1 MCNFSVWFAVGLV
14 CVGLQCWGESENV
27 AFDLHCTVRKTQYS
41 LQLALDLYFFYFM
54 VCQRGIGGS
63 YVYLRQGLQNSISTI
78 TFCIFWALAS

>member
-41 LQLALDLYFFYFM
+41 LQLALDLYIFLFHGLSKRHRGQLRISETGTSEFNKYNHLLYFL
-54 VCQRGIGGS
+54 GPG
-63 YVYLRQGLQNSISTI
+63 
-78 TFCIFWALAS
+78 